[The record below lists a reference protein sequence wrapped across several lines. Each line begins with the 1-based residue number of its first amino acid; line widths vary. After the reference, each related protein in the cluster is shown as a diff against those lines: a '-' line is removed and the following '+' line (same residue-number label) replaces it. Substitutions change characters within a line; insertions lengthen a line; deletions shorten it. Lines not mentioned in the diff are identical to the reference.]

1 MNHFLF
7 DMCEILWFRVIMQ
20 WIETVGWYATKLYD
34 YDRLYDSE
42 VDLMQADWSPFQQTA
57 WVMPLLTE
65 LSGWREKL
73 LEIDRDIRSRNES
86 AIFMADYPGCLP
98 QS

>member
-1 MNHFLF
+1 
-7 DMCEILWFRVIMQ
+7 MQ

-34 YDRLYDSE
+34 HDRLYDSE
-42 VDLMQADWSPFQQTA
+42 VDLMQADWSPFQQTD

-73 LEIDRDIRSRNES
+73 LEIDRDIRGRNES